1 MQKNGKEAAWL
12 QNGKKIAGKAAKK
25 QKPASPK
32 KGRAVFCLIDGF
44 IKLFYIGA
52 VFPYGHQTENK
63 DGKCA
68 EGEADSVIKN
78 FSESTDRKTEYC
90 GGEKIQHT
98 LKSI

>member
-1 MQKNGKEAAWL
+1 MAAKRQKNRRKSGEKTKTRFP
-12 QNGKKIAGKAAKK
+12 Q
-25 QKPASPK
+25 

-78 FSESTDRKTEYC
+78 FSESTDRKTEHC